1 MIRFTFII
9 LILSFSFLGKTQG
22 SFFATPDSLNKGRLI
37 GVSVGVGSV
46 WAGSMIGLSQV
57 WYADSDKTKWH
68 AFNDSKDWLQMDKVG
83 HYYTAYKLNQ
93 LTTDMFRW
101 TGFNRRKSLW
111 IGTGVSLGYQTTL
124 EMLDA
129 YSAEWGFS
137 WADMLAN
144 GLGTASYMTQQ
155 LIWDEERFIP
165 KFSYYPTKYAAVRPE
180 ILGRNFAES
189 VLKDYNGQTYW
200 LSFSPGTFM
209 KDSKFP
215 KWACISIG
223 YGINQKL
230 VGSEEYYLDPVT
242 GNEYFS
248 SREVLLSLD
257 IDFSKIPVKKPW
269 LKTLLKQFNYL
280 KVPFPAVG
288 LRNGKV
294 FGSILG
300 Y

>member
-1 MIRFTFII
+1 MIRLTLVSLSLFIA
-9 LILSFSFLGKTQG
+9 FSGKTQG
-22 SFFATPDSLNKGRLI
+22 LFFTPSDSLNKGRLI

-57 WYADSDKTKWH
+57 WYNDSEKTKWH
-68 AFNDSKDWLQMDKVG
+68 AFNDSKDWLQMDKAG
-83 HYYTAYKLNQ
+83 HYYTAYKLNM
-93 LTTDMFRW
+93 LTTDLFRW
-101 TGFNRRKSLW
+101 SGFNRRKSLW
-111 IGTGVSLGYQTTL
+111 LGTGVSLGYQTTL

-129 YSAEWGFS
+129 YNAAWGFS
-137 WADMLAN
+137 WSDMLAN
-144 GLGTASYMTQQ
+144 GLGTASYMAQQ

-165 KFSYYPTKYAAVRPE
+165 KFSYYPTKYASVRPE
-180 ILGRNFAES
+180 ILGNNFAES
-189 VLKDYNGQTYW
+189 LLKDYNGQTYW

-223 YGINQKL
+223 YGIDKKL
-230 VGSEEYYLDPVT
+230 VGSEEYYLDTAT

-248 SREVLLSLD
+248 SREILLSLD

-269 LKTLLKQFNYL
+269 LKALLKQFNYL

-288 LRNGKV
+288 IRNGKV
-294 FGSILG
+294 FGSVLG

>member
-1 MIRFTFII
+1 MVRLTLINLSLFIA
-9 LILSFSFLGKTQG
+9 FSGKTQG
-22 SFFATPDSLNKGRLI
+22 LFFTPPESLNKGRLI
-37 GVSVGVGSV
+37 GVSIGLGSV

-57 WYADSDKTKWH
+57 WYNDSEKTKWH
-68 AFNDSKDWLQMDKVG
+68 AFNDSKDWLQMDKAG
-83 HYYTAYKLNQ
+83 HYYTAYKLNM
-93 LTTDMFRW
+93 LTTDLFRW
-101 TGFNRRKSLW
+101 SGFNRRKSLW
-111 IGTGVSLGYQTTL
+111 LGTGVSLGYQTTL

-129 YSAEWGFS
+129 YNADWGYS
-137 WADMLAN
+137 WSDMLAN
-144 GLGTASYMTQQ
+144 GLGTASYMAQQ

-165 KFSYYPTKYAAVRPE
+165 KFSYYPTKYASVRPE
-180 ILGRNFAES
+180 ILGSNFAES
-189 VLKDYNGQTYW
+189 LLKDYNGQTYW

-223 YGINQKL
+223 YGIDKKL
-230 VGSEEYYLDPVT
+230 VGSEEYYLDPAT

-248 SREVLLSLD
+248 SREILLSLD

-269 LKTLLKQFNYL
+269 LKALLKQFNYL

-288 LRNGKV
+288 IRNGKV
-294 FGSILG
+294 FGSVLG

>member
-1 MIRFTFII
+1 MLRLPLIIFII
-9 LILSFSFLGKTQG
+9 STAFSGVAQR
-22 SFFATPDSLNKGRLI
+22 SFFTASDSLNKKRLI

-46 WAGSMIGLSQV
+46 WAGSMVGLSQV
-57 WYADSDKTKWH
+57 WYADTEKTKWH
-68 AFNDSKDWLQMDKVG
+68 PFNDSKDWLQMDKAG

-93 LTTDMFRW
+93 LTTDLFRW
-101 TGFNRRKSLW
+101 SGYDRRKSLW
-111 IGTGVSLGYQTTL
+111 IGSGVSLGYQTTL

-129 YSAEWGFS
+129 YSADWGFS

-155 LIWDEERFIP
+155 LIWNEERIIP

-180 ILGRNFAES
+180 ILGSNFAES
-189 VLKDYNGQTYW
+189 FLKDYNGQTYW
-200 LSFSPGTFM
+200 LSISPGTFL

-223 YGINQKL
+223 YGINEKL
-230 VGSEEYYLDPVT
+230 VGSEEYYLDPAT

-248 SREVLLSLD
+248 SREVMLSLD

-269 LKTLLKQFNYL
+269 LKALLKQFNYL
-280 KVPFPAVG
+280 KVPFPAIG

>member
-1 MIRFTFII
+1 MIRLTLII
-9 LILSFSFLGKTQG
+9 LALTVAFLGKTQG
-22 SFFATPDSLNKGRLI
+22 SFFSTPDSLNKGRLI

-46 WAGSMIGLSQV
+46 WTGSMIGLSQV
-57 WYADSDKTKWH
+57 WYADSEKTNWH
-68 AFNDSKDWLQMDKVG
+68 AFDDSKDWLQMDKVG

-129 YSAEWGFS
+129 YSADWGFS
-137 WADMLAN
+137 WADMLSN

-165 KFSYYPTKYAAVRPE
+165 KFSYFPTKYAAVRPE
-180 ILGRNFAES
+180 ILGSSFTQS
-189 VLKDYNGQTYW
+189 FLKDYNGQIYW

-209 KDSKFP
+209 KNSKFP
-215 KWACISIG
+215 EWACISIG
-223 YGINQKL
+223 YGIDQKL
-230 VGSEEYYLDPVT
+230 VGSEEYYLDPAT

-248 SREVLLSLD
+248 SREILLSLD
-257 IDFSKIPVKKPW
+257 IDFSKIAVKKPW
-269 LKTLLKQFNYL
+269 LKALLKQFNYL

-288 LRNGKV
+288 IRNGKV
-294 FGSILG
+294 FGSVLG